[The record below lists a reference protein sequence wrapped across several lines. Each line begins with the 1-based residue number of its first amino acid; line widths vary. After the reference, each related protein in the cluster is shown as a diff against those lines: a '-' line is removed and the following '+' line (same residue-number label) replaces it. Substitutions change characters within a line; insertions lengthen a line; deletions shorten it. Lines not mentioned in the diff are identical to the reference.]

1 MSAFPQVEGYQII
14 KNIGKGSTSTVYL
27 AHVKE
32 KTKNMVAIKVI
43 ERNKL
48 SKSAEDAV
56 VTEIGVMKKFKHKH
70 IVQMID
76 FIWDRKNIYIIL
88 EHCDGGDLSTFIKQR
103 KKLSEKV
110 CRKFMQQLALALQ
123 FLRSH
128 NVSHLDLKPQNLLL
142 MRSPQ
147 LTLKVGDFG
156 LANFMSEKTQ
166 MENIRGSPLYMA
178 PEMLLH
184 NRYDVKA
191 DLWSV
196 GVIAYE
202 CIFGHAPYA
211 SDSIK
216 DLCEK
221 VKKVLPIEI
230 PSNQVSPECRDLL
243 LGLLKHN
250 PSERMSYCQFF
261 KHPFVDLDH
270 MPTTESYAKGLEA
283 IHQAVQL
290 DSEKQYKAAFSKYC
304 IGLQYLIPCS
314 RNEPDKI
321 KKEAFQIKLNEYIK
335 RAEELK
341 ATLYVSKIKINEEKA
356 DNFSTSYDD
365 DRYPTLTSLCQNT
378 PQLANAVE
386 IALSGQMYLVE
397 GQYEA
402 AFEKYKIS
410 LNLLE
415 KLLEKE
421 PPGIRYN
428 LLIKQVTDWTS
439 QCENAKSL
447 LQAKDQKVNDQSI
460 DVPDGFSSISKGKS
474 DKKSPKLF
482 RVVSRLVLRTNNR
495 SSLSPEKK

>member
-1 MSAFPQVEGYQII
+1 MATFPQVEGYKIV
-14 KNIGKGSTSTVYL
+14 KNIGRGSTSTVYL
-27 AHVKE
+27 AHAKNE
-32 KTKNMVAIKVI
+32 SKNMVAIKVI
-43 ERNKL
+43 QRSKL
-48 SKSAEDAV
+48 SKSAENAV
-56 VTEIGVMKKFKHKH
+56 VTEIGVMQKFKHKH

-76 FIWDRKNIYIIL
+76 FLWDRKNIYIIL
-88 EHCDGGDLSTFIKQR
+88 EHCDGGDLSTFIKNHT
-103 KKLSEKV
+103 KLPEKI

-156 LANFMSEKTQ
+156 LAKFMSEKTQ

-184 NRYDVKA
+184 SRYDVKA

-202 CIFGHAPYA
+202 CIYGRAPYA

-230 PSNQVSPECRDLL
+230 PPNQVSSECRNLL
-243 LGLLKHN
+243 LGLLKHD
-250 PSERMSYCQFF
+250 PSERMGYTEFF

-270 MPTTESYAKGLEA
+270 VPSTESYEKGLVA
-283 IHQAVQL
+283 IHQAVKL
-290 DSEKQYKAAFSKYC
+290 DSEKQYKAAFCKYC
-304 IGLQYLIPCS
+304 IGLQYLIPYS
-314 RNEPDKI
+314 QNESDKI
-321 KKEAFQIKLNEYIK
+321 KKEALQLKLKEYTK

-341 ATLYVSKIKINEEKA
+341 AIYVSKMKSNSDE
-356 DNFSTSYDD
+356 TSDKSPTSSNDD
-365 DRYPTLTSLCQNT
+365 DRSPTLLSLCQNT
-378 PQLANAVE
+378 PQLASAVE

-402 AFEKYKIS
+402 AVEKYKVG

-421 PPGIRYN
+421 PVGVRYN
-428 LLIKQVTDWTS
+428 LLIKQVTEWKS
-439 QCENAKSL
+439 QCENAQVL
-447 LQAKDQKVNDQSI
+447 LQTKDQKVDQAI
-460 DVPDGFSSISKGKS
+460 DVTDGFSSLTKDSCVIQ
-474 DKKSPKLF
+474 
-482 RVVSRLVLRTNNR
+482 
-495 SSLSPEKK
+495 

>member
-1 MSAFPQVEGYQII
+1 MSAFPHVKGYKII

-27 AHVKE
+27 AH
-32 KTKNMVAIKVI
+32 TKDDISNMVAIKVI
-43 ERNKL
+43 GRSKL

-56 VTEIGVMKKFKHKH
+56 VTEIGVMKKLKHEY

-76 FIWDRKNIYIIL
+76 FVWDCNNVYIIL
-88 EHCDGGDLSTFIKQR
+88 EYCDCGDLSSFIKKR
-103 KKLSEKV
+103 SKLSERI

-142 MRSPQ
+142 MRTPQ

-156 LANFMSEKTQ
+156 LAKFMSEKTQ

-184 NRYDVKA
+184 SRYDVKA

-202 CIFGHAPYA
+202 CIYGRAPYA

-243 LGLLKHN
+243 MGLLKHN
-250 PSERMSYCQFF
+250 PSERMSYNQFF
-261 KHPFVDLDH
+261 NHPFLDLDH
-270 MPTTESYAKGLEA
+270 MPSTESYAKGLKAIQEA
-283 IHQAVQL
+283 VKL
-290 DSEKQYKAAFSKYC
+290 DCKKQYKAAFCKYC

-314 RNEPDKI
+314 QNESDKN
-321 KKEAFQIKLNEYIK
+321 KKEAFQIKLNEYTK

-341 ATLYVSKIKINEEKA
+341 ATLFVSKVKINNEE
-356 DNFSTSYDD
+356 TSEKPLTLSNGDQQI
-365 DRYPTLTSLCQNT
+365 PTLTSLCQNT
-378 PQLANAVE
+378 PQLASAVE

-402 AFEKYKIS
+402 ALEKFIIG
-410 LNLLE
+410 LDLLD

-428 LLIKQVTDWTS
+428 LLIKQVNDWTT
-439 QCENAKSL
+439 QCENARAL
-447 LQAKDQKVNDQSI
+447 LQSKDQKVNDQSSI
-460 DVPDGFSSISKGKS
+460 DVPDGLTSLSKGYFIYMS
-474 DKKSPKLF
+474 CICLILS
-482 RVVSRLVLRTNNR
+482 VVIFY
-495 SSLSPEKK
+495 LSKTYNFIFH